1 MQETHAQRAYR
12 AIRRKLEA
20 GELAP
25 GTRLVN
31 RTLAKEIGT
40 SPIPVREALNRL
52 ASEGLVAHVSGAG
65 AYVHRPDM
73 QELLELYGIREALEL
88 YAVREAVRNVSETEL
103 SALRQVCQT
112 QRSLLDSM
120 VADDRPHATLDENR
134 AWMNCEEQFHSLLVA
149 ASRNRFLVK
158 TVRNMRLMSRIFGRF
173 RQASESLTPARA
185 TQTCLEHEGIVAA
198 LESSNIDEASR
209 LISVQMGNTRT
220 ELLHELP
227 SPTGA
232 G

>member
-12 AIRRKLEA
+12 AIRRKLES

-73 QELLELYGIREALEL
+73 QEVLELYGIREALEL
-88 YAVREAVRNVSETEL
+88 YAVREAARNVSETEIIGL
-103 SALRQVCQT
+103 QKVCAA
-112 QRSLLDSM
+112 QREVLAGIVD
-120 VADDRPHATLDENR
+120 AGRAHGTLDENR
-134 AWMNCEEQFHSLLVA
+134 AWMNCEEQFHSMLVA
-149 ASRNRFLVK
+149 ASRNRYLVK

-173 RQASESLTPARA
+173 RQAPATLTPERA
-185 TQTCLEHEGIVAA
+185 EQTCAEHEGIVAA
-198 LESSNIDEASR
+198 LERGDVDEASR
-209 LISVQMGNTRT
+209 LISVQMGNTRG
-220 ELLHELP
+220 ELLMHFHELR
-227 SPTGA
+227 
-232 G
+232 

>member
-1 MQETHAQRAYR
+1 MQETHATRAYR
-12 AIRRKLEA
+12 AIRRKLET

-88 YAVREAVRNVSETEL
+88 YAVREAARNVSETEL

-112 QRSLLDSM
+112 QRELLESI
-120 VADDRPHATLDENR
+120 VSADRQHATFDENR

-149 ASRNRFLVK
+149 SARNRFLVK

-173 RQASESLTPARA
+173 RQACESLTPDRA
-185 TQTCLEHEGIVAA
+185 TQTCTEHEGIVAA
-198 LESSNIDEASR
+198 LERGDVEEASR

-220 ELLHELP
+220 ELLHDFRA
-227 SPTGA
+227 SN
-232 G
+232 